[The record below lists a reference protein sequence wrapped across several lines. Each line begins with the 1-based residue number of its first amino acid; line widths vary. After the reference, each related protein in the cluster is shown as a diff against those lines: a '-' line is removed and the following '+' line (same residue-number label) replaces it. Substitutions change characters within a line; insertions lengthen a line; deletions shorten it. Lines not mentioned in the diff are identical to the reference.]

1 MFLAFDALPTFTPE
15 STPAMMSLLTSSEPL
30 QTSLFSSLFHQ
41 ETQAAPSTELL
52 LAQPFETATFTVIDL
67 ETTGLNAKRNSITE
81 ITAIQY
87 VNGVAQGVF
96 STLVQPKEPIPYE
109 VESLTGI
116 SNEMVANAPPLM
128 MVLNDL
134 LAFIGSA
141 PLLVGHNV
149 SFDIQFLREKCHECG
164 LIGLEH
170 RIDLS
175 KAFCTKVLA
184 QKIMPGLPSYEGIVV
199 ATQCGYYND
208 NPHRAEA
215 DVRMSAAILFALVE
229 KLLQQGKRIS
239 TVSDLLVVQGV
250 LQERH

>member
-1 MFLAFDALPTFTPE
+1 MTTH
-15 STPAMMSLLTSSEPL
+15 LLNEPDTL
-30 QTSLFSSLFHQ
+30 QTSLFSSLFSQ
-41 ETQAAPSTELL
+41 DSQPAPSVKTLM
-52 LAQPFETATFTVIDL
+52 AQPFDTTTFTVLDL

-81 ITAIQY
+81 ITAIHF
-87 VNGVAQGVF
+87 VNGQATDIF

-134 LAFIGSA
+134 LSFIGPS

-149 SFDIQFLREKCHECG
+149 SFDLQFLKEKCLECG
-164 LIGLEH
+164 LVGLEH
-170 RIDLS
+170 RIDIK
-175 KAFCTKVLA
+175 KALCTKVLA

-199 ATQCGYYND
+199 ATQCGYHNN

-229 KLLQQGKRIS
+229 RLRQQGQPIT
-239 TVSDLLVVQGV
+239 TVNEVFNIQGM
-250 LQERH
+250 LQERG

>member
-1 MFLAFDALPTFTPE
+1 MN
-15 STPAMMSLLTSSEPL
+15 SSLLNASETL
-30 QTSLFSSLFHQ
+30 QTSLFSSLFSQ
-41 ETQAAPSTELL
+41 ESEAAPSSKTLM
-52 LAQPFETATFTVIDL
+52 AQAFDTATFTVIDL

-81 ITAIQY
+81 ITAIQF
-87 VNGVAQGVF
+87 VNGQAIDIF

-116 SNEMVANAPPLM
+116 SNEMVENAPPLM

-134 LAFIGSA
+134 ISFMGPA

-149 SFDIQFLREKCHECG
+149 SFDIQFLREKCLECG
-164 LIGLEH
+164 LVGLEQ
-170 RIDLS
+170 RIDIS

-184 QKIMPGLPSYEGIVV
+184 QKVMPGLPSYEGIVV
-199 ATQCGYYND
+199 ATQCGYHNN

-229 KLLQQGKRIS
+229 KLRQQGQAIT
-239 TVSDLLVVQGV
+239 TVKDVLAIQGV
-250 LQERH
+250 LQERG